1 MNKEDSDTYVKEHER
16 LEGIISD
23 SEEIWEERTFQIA
36 AGGLSLTYAV
46 FSFLAGKGFCF
57 DWQMAL
63 IWGVYV
69 LCILLNYVSHRVSIR
84 NAMKMQGYL
93 EERLEKGAEYVVKE
107 IEKEYSRL
115 DKSVILLNGVVQW
128 MLIANVIYTIVFFSL
143 YLLK

>member
-1 MNKEDSDTYVKEHER
+1 
-16 LEGIISD
+16 
-23 SEEIWEERTFQIA
+23 
-36 AGGLSLTYAV
+36 
-46 FSFLAGKGFCF
+46 
-57 DWQMAL
+57 MAL

-107 IEKEYSRL
+107 IEKEYSRR

-128 MLIANVIYTIVFFSL
+128 LLIANVIYTIVFFSI
-143 YLLK
+143 YLFK